1 MKLLALVVALLLSST
16 LAATAQ
22 PAADATAERREKIKQ
37 RIRALRAYTLTEQLK
52 LDEATAGKLFPALA
66 KYDDELDKL
75 LRARADVQRRLRDA
89 GNKDAKA
96 VDALIDEATANQ
108 RAIWDVETR
117 RLERLRKILT
127 PAQVAR
133 LLLVVPAMERKLQ
146 QQLRKIVETKQSAR
160 GGRAPAAP
168 GRSEPTGVNP
178 IDPFG
183 DSNFNKPKGA
193 KREAPEALED
203 PFSNERPRK
212 AAPAPTPARKQ
223 GVCDPFTNP
232 HGCK

>member
-1 MKLLALVVALLLSST
+1 MKPLALTVALLLSST
-16 LAATAQ
+16 LGATAQ
-22 PAADATAERREKIKQ
+22 PAADATVERREKIKQ

-66 KYDDELDKL
+66 KYDEELDKL
-75 LRARADVQRRLRDA
+75 LRTRADVQRRLRDA
-89 GNKDAKA
+89 GTKDAKV
-96 VDALIDEATANQ
+96 VDALIDEAAANQ

-117 RLERLRKILT
+117 RLEQLRKILT

-133 LLLVVPAMERKLQ
+133 LLIVVPAMERKLQ
-146 QQLRKIVETKQSAR
+146 QQLRKIVETKR
-160 GGRAPAAP
+160 GGRAPADPSRAA
-168 GRSEPTGVNP
+168 PTGVNL
-178 IDPFG
+178 IDPFDDG
-183 DSNFNKPKGA
+183 NFNKPKGA

-212 AAPAPTPARKQ
+212 AAPAPTPVRKQ